1 MLSSGVPDR
10 TRTTTPELDVRAPAG
25 VTLGEAVPGQIDGLP
40 ERIGRYRVLRKI
52 GEGGMGAVYQAEQ
65 DNPRRAVALK
75 LLLAGIAAPRALR
88 RFEFE
93 AQVLG
98 RLQHPGIAQIHEAG
112 MVETPAGTRPY
123 FAMEYVEG
131 RALLEHALIGKLGT
145 RQRVELLIRICDA
158 VEHAHQKGV
167 IHRDLKPAN
176 ILVDSSGRPKVLDF
190 GVARLTD
197 LDVETT
203 MLQTEAGQLV
213 GTLAYM
219 SPEQLAADAREID
232 TRSDVYAL
240 GVLGYELVAN
250 RMPYDLVGKSIVE
263 VAQVIRCED
272 PVRLSRVN
280 RALRGD
286 LEVIFGRALAKEKQ
300 QRYQSAAEFAGDLR
314 RYLDER
320 PILARP
326 PSTMYQA
333 RKFVRRNKG
342 IAAGLL
348 VGAAAL
354 LGGAGLAVRF
364 GWIAAAERDAAR
376 LARDEAQRAEA
387 QTRKRADELKL
398 VADFQAGMLAQVDPT
413 AAGRLLTEDVTAAFE
428 AALARAGVPH
438 DERTGRIEEF
448 REQWSRVNATDAA
461 RDLIDR
467 TILKPAIATIDARFA
482 DQPVVDAQLRQ
493 TLATRYRDLGMY
505 EAALPLQTR
514 ALATRRRVL
523 GDEHPD
529 TLASINSMGV
539 LLHDQGRLAEAETYY
554 REALDKSRR
563 LLGEEHPGTISSI
576 NNLGTL
582 LKAQG
587 RLEEAEP
594 YYREAL
600 AKLRRVL
607 GNEHPS
613 TLSSI
618 SNLGSLLKAQ
628 GKLAEAEPLYREAL
642 EGQRRELG
650 DEHPLTLGSIH
661 NLGIVLR
668 DQGRLSEAEPYVREA
683 SEKRRRVLG
692 EAHPDTL
699 NSLNNLGAL
708 LYTQG
713 RLAEAEPCF
722 REVLE
727 GRRLSQGEEHAG
739 TLTAINNLGVL
750 LQDMGKLDEAERRH
764 REALEKRRRTLGE
777 EHPDTLNSLNN
788 LGMLLQARGRLEE
801 AELCLRESLDKSR
814 RVLGDDHPDTLL
826 SINNLGAL
834 LQASG
839 RRGEAETYFVSAL
852 ERERRVLGDE
862 HPLTLGS
869 MHNLGA
875 LLRDEGRLDEAE
887 PLLGAALEGR
897 RRVLG
902 EGHPDTL
909 NSLVGVGRLRVA
921 QGRHAEAVSLLKG
934 IEAPARAV
942 SEHTGTVLAS
952 LLTCLGSARAALG
965 ELDAAE
971 ADLLEAN
978 AIHERTRGGHDA
990 DAGLCMRALVELYTA
1005 RDAAEPGK
1013 GYEEKAA
1020 EWRGRLAP
1028 PGAATRPVGGE

>member
-1 MLSSGVPDR
+1 MRSS
-10 TRTTTPELDVRAPAG
+10 AA
-25 VTLGEAVPGQIDGLP
+25 VTLAEELPGHIDGLP

-93 AQVLG
+93 AQILG

-131 RALLEHALIGKLGT
+131 RTLLEHALFSRLDV
-145 RQRVELLIRICDA
+145 RQRVELLIRICEA

-176 ILVDSSGRPKVLDF
+176 ILVTPSGQPKVLDF

-197 LDVETT
+197 LDVQTT
-203 MLQTEAGQLV
+203 MIQTEAGQLV

-219 SPEQLAADAREID
+219 SPEQLAANAREID

-240 GVLGYELVAN
+240 GVLGYELLAN

-263 VAQVIRCED
+263 VAQVIRLDD
-272 PVRLSRVN
+272 PTRLSRVN
-280 RALRGD
+280 RSLRGD
-286 LEVIFGRALAKEKQ
+286 LEVIFGRVLAKEKG

-326 PSTMYQA
+326 PSAIYQT

-342 IAAGLL
+342 IAAGLF
-348 VGAAAL
+348 VGAVAL
-354 LGGAGLAVRF
+354 LAGTTLAVRY
-364 GWIAAAERDAAR
+364 GLIAAAERDAAR
-376 LARDEAQRAEA
+376 LARDEAQKAES
-387 QTRKRADELKL
+387 QIKKRADELKL

-413 AAGRLLTEDVTAAFE
+413 SAGRLLTEDVTAAFE
-428 AALARAGVPH
+428 SALARAGVPQA
-438 DERTGRIEEF
+438 ERAGRVEAF
-448 REQWSRVNATDAA
+448 RGQWSNVNATDAA

-467 TILKPAIATIDARFA
+467 TILKPAIATIDAQFR

-493 TLATRYRDLGMY
+493 TLATRYKQLGMY
-505 EAALPLQTR
+505 DAALPLQTR
-514 ALATRRRVL
+514 ALATRRLTL
-523 GDEHPD
+523 GEEHPD

-539 LLHDQGRLAEAETYY
+539 LLQDQGKLSEAEPYF
-554 REALDKSRR
+554 RDALEKSRR
-563 LLGEEHPGTISSI
+563 VLGQEHPSTLSAI

-587 RLEEAEP
+587 RLDDAEP

-600 AKLRRVL
+600 EKLRRVL
-607 GNEHPS
+607 GDEHPN
-613 TLSSI
+613 TLTSI

-642 EGQRRELG
+642 EKQRRVLG
-650 DEHPLTLGSIH
+650 DGHPLTLGSIH

-683 SEKRRRVLG
+683 TEKRRRVLG

-699 NSLNNLGAL
+699 NSINNLGAL

-713 RLAEAEPCF
+713 RLAEAEPYF
-722 REVLE
+722 REALDK
-727 GRRLSQGEEHAG
+727 RRIAQGDEHAS

-750 LQDMGKLDEAERRH
+750 LQDLGKLAEAEQFH
-764 REALEKRRRTLGE
+764 REALDKRRRSLGD
-777 EHPDTLNSLNN
+777 EHPDTLNSINN
-788 LGMLLQARGRLEE
+788 LGMLLQAQGRLEE
-801 AELCLRESLDKSR
+801 AERYVREALEKHR
-814 RVLGDDHPDTLL
+814 RVLGEDHPDTLL
-826 SINNLGAL
+826 SINNLGSL

-839 RRGEAETYFVSAL
+839 RQADAEAHYRDAL
-852 ERERRVLGDE
+852 QRERRVLGDD

-869 MHNLGA
+869 IHNLGT

-887 PLLGAALEGR
+887 PLLQDALEKR

-902 EGHPDTL
+902 DGHPDTL
-909 NSLVGVGRLRVA
+909 NSFVSVGRLRVA
-921 QGRHAEAVSLLKG
+921 QGRAAEAQSLLAG
-934 IEAPARAV
+934 IEPQARAV
-942 SEHTGTVLAS
+942 SPSTNACVLAS
-952 LLTCLGSARAALG
+952 LLACLGNARAALG
-965 ELDAAE
+965 DFGAAE
-971 ADLLEAN
+971 SNLLEAH
-978 AIHERTRGGHDA
+978 AIYLRTRGERHPDTS
-990 DAGLCMRALVELYTA
+990 LCVRGVVELYTA
-1005 RDAAEPGK
+1005 RNAAEPGN
-1013 GYEEKAA
+1013 GYDEKAA
-1020 EWRGRLAP
+1020 EWRARLGHA
-1028 PGAATRPVGGE
+1028 GSTTRPAAARDPSLAHDLE